1 MSERT
6 NGWLSLLRLLTPLMI
21 GVLLAQFNWNFA
33 DQREFRKEMKGDI
46 VQIRVSLENHLRT
59 DFAEVK
65 NRLIAIETLLQ
76 IKGKR

>member
-1 MSERT
+1 MSEKG
-6 NGWLSLLRLLTPLMI
+6 NGWLVALRFLTPLMI
-21 GVLLAQFNWNFA
+21 GVLLAQFNWAQA
-33 DQREFRKEMKGDI
+33 DQREFRTEIKGNI
-46 VQIRVSLENHLRT
+46 AQIRVSLENHIRT